1 MNLPILINVNM
12 IDGTTQSCV
21 IKDANLLSDVKF
33 IALKI
38 SDNTEIV
45 VVTSGNSYTQIVK

>member
-21 IKDANLLSDVKF
+21 IKDANLSDVKF

-38 SDNTEIV
+38 SDNTKIV